1 MPLVRAEVLVQ
12 LEVYNTTSVVSP
24 ASRVI
29 SRSTVAMELV
39 WAVQYYLPFMVS
51 CQVHL
56 SLYEQYIV
64 IRASLGK
71 FRQALAGQACTQI
84 VGFSLLY
91 IILYVFKTLKS

>member
-12 LEVYNTTSVVSP
+12 LEVYNTTSVVSA

-56 SLYEQYIV
+56 SLYVQYIV
-64 IRASLGK
+64 IRASLSWTSLHTNCRI
-71 FRQALAGQACTQI
+71 FLI
-84 VGFSLLY
+84 VHHPVCF
-91 IILYVFKTLKS
+91 